1 MTLLAFLLGLAL
13 GIGFW
18 LWQQRRL
25 QRKLRQMLGVLQTD
39 SSSTSLPVLSR
50 LRREIAL
57 ANQHREELEEKLLL
71 KKRLLEVAPLGYLQV
86 DEENQLLWCNEQSRK
101 WLQIDPWEPGQVRL
115 LLELVRSYELDQLI
129 EQTRRRQQ
137 PDIYEWVFH
146 PPCLDGEAMR
156 EVRSLTLRAFSW
168 PLPQGEVGVF
178 LENRQPLI
186 ELSQSRNQWFSD
198 LAHEL
203 RTPLTSIY
211 LVAETLQDRLKPPES
226 RWIEQVLHETNRLI
240 HLVRDWLELSNLE
253 QHPSQSLTYQP
264 VELQSLIQSAWQT
277 LEPLAQLRQLTFA
290 YSGPDTLWLKADQA
304 RLTQVFLNILDNS
317 IKHSTPGEAIRV
329 VVTQL
334 VEGRGSKTPD
344 DEATPM
350 QDEKSMRS
358 LTSKQ
363 NPNDDVSFGLVQGSD
378 RENPQASPLAQ
389 PDLLQPSDPL
399 SAAAIDIAPYQE
411 LGAIAPSGGLEQG
424 NRSVIQIDIIDS
436 GLGFS
441 ESDLPH
447 VFERL
452 YRGDASRQKPQTT
465 SERLETSGGGSGSGL
480 GLSIVQ
486 QIVQAHGGS
495 ITARNHPETRGA
507 WLQIK
512 LPNGKASS

>member
-18 LWQQRRL
+18 FWQQHRFH
-25 QRKLRQMLGVLQTD
+25 RKLRQMLGVLQTD

-50 LRREIAL
+50 LRREIAI
-57 ANQHREELEEKLLL
+57 ANQHREELEEELLVR
-71 KKRLLEVAPLGYLQV
+71 KRLLEVAPLGYLQV

-129 EQTRRRQQ
+129 EKTRRRQE

-156 EVRSLTLRAFSW
+156 EVQSLTLRAFSW
-168 PLPQGEVGVF
+168 PLSQGQVGVF

-211 LVAETLQDRLKPPES
+211 LVAETLQSRLKPPES
-226 RWIEQVLHETNRLI
+226 RWIEQVLQETNRLI

-253 QHPSQSLTYQP
+253 QHPSKSLTYQS
-264 VELQSLIQSAWQT
+264 VELRSLIESAWQT

-317 IKHSTPGEAIRV
+317 IKHSLPGEAIRV
-329 VVTQL
+329 EVTQL
-334 VEGRGSKTPD
+334 VEDMDSETTDNGAK
-344 DEATPM
+344 PM
-350 QDEKSMRS
+350 EDEKSLRS
-358 LTSKQ
+358 RTFKENL
-363 NPNDDVSFGLVQGSD
+363 NGDVSLGLAPGSD
-378 RENPQASPLAQ
+378 RTKPSPPASPLMS
-389 PDLLQPSDPL
+389 PDV
-399 SAAAIDIAPYQE
+399 
-411 LGAIAPSGGLEQG
+411 LGSCD
-424 NRSVIQIDIIDS
+424 RRVIQIDIIDS
-436 GLGFS
+436 GLGFT

-452 YRGDASRQKPQTT
+452 YRGDTSRQKPQTT
-465 SERLETSGGGSGSGL
+465 SECLETPRGGSGSGL

-486 QIVQAHGGS
+486 QIIQAHGGS
-495 ITARNHPETRGA
+495 VTARNHPETKGA

-512 LPNGKASS
+512 LLNDQALS